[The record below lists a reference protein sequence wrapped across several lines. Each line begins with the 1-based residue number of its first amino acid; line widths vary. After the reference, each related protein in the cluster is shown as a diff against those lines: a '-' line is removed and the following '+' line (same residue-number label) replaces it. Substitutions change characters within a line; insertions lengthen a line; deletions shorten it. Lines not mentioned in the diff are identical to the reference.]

1 MKREVIIRY
10 TLEEGESETIRE
22 YMRKNRISMRD
33 LAKTL
38 GCSAA
43 YVCDMVNGKRRISDP
58 FHKWI
63 AKNVYK
69 DEPFYNL
76 KFLLE

>member
-1 MKREVIIRY
+1 MKRDVIIRY
-10 TLEEGESETIRE
+10 TLEEGESERIRE

-43 YVCDMVNGKRRISDP
+43 YVCDMLNGKRHISDT
-58 FHKWI
+58 FGDWI
-63 AKNVYK
+63 
-69 DEPFYNL
+69 
-76 KFLLE
+76 LETFPQTAG

>member
-10 TLEEGESETIRE
+10 TLEEGESERIRG

-43 YVCDMVNGKRRISDP
+43 YVCDMLNGKKHISDP
-58 FHKWI
+58 LHAWI
-63 AKNVYK
+63 IKNAYK
-69 DEPFYNL
+69 DQPFYNL
-76 KFLLE
+76 KILA